1 MSQILIV
8 LFAAL
13 LVTLLIR
20 LLHAAQAKKSREIA
34 DQSDPLPPL
43 TDSEP
48 QTPPFS
54 LESGPAVMPATSSGA
69 GAWQDEVKALR
80 DAGQFRE
87 ALALCNRQYPK
98 MLAFRQTLITL
109 RSQLK
114 QAKETADASLEDIYR
129 TALLADLARAT
140 RELSKTTDEIK
151 LAMPALDDARRYW
164 PAVGYEK
171 LDLLTKTD
179 RNLLERHWGAPQSH
193 HHVSEWLNTAANV
206 HETSEPLRD

>member
-1 MSQILIV
+1 MSQILFV
-8 LFAAL
+8 LLAAV

-20 LLHAAQAKKSREIA
+20 FLHAAQAKKSRESA

-48 QTPPFS
+48 QAPDFS
-54 LESGPAVMPATSSGA
+54 LEPGPAVMPAASPGT

-114 QAKETADASLEDIYR
+114 QTEAAPDASLEDIYR

-140 RELSKTTDEIK
+140 RELSQTTEDIK
-151 LAMPALDDARRYW
+151 ATLPALDDARRYW

-179 RNLLERHWGAPQSH
+179 RNLLVRHWGAPKSH
-193 HHVSEWLNTAANV
+193 LHVSELLDTEIHV
-206 HETSEPLRD
+206 PETPEPPRD